1 MFFFFFQKEK
11 KSSRLVRYVCMYVCM
26 YVHVSGYHVYRL
38 ESVEVFIV
46 VTVDVVR

>member
-11 KSSRLVRYVCMYVCM
+11 KSSRLVRYVCM